1 MNDQKE
7 YAFDPANL
15 VLNICE
21 IYINLS
27 KNENFTLAV
36 SQDGRSYSPEL
47 FKLADNV
54 LGKRFCF
61 FFTFYLQFIYDRR
74 GRDKKCNLKKRIYV
88 TQFVSVV

>member
-7 YAFDPANL
+7 YAFNPANL

-27 KNENFTLAV
+27 KNESFTLAV

-54 LGKRFCF
+54 LGKHFYIF
-61 FFTFYLQFIYDRR
+61 FLILSTIYTN
-74 GRDKKCNLKKRIYV
+74 KNEQIKM
-88 TQFVSVV
+88 